1 MKRMEILRWTFLWM
15 LSTAGII
22 LILCDGEEVGSVVL
36 AKLLGL
42 VVCWRMSVVCKRWLD
57 AGKLAWM
64 ARILDE

>member
-1 MKRMEILRWTFLWM
+1 M

-57 AGKLAWM
+57 AGKMPWM
-64 ARILDE
+64 ARVLEE

>member
-36 AKLLGL
+36 AKLFGL
-42 VVCWRMSVVCKRWLD
+42 VVCWRMGVVCKRWLD
-57 AGKLAWM
+57 AGKMPWM